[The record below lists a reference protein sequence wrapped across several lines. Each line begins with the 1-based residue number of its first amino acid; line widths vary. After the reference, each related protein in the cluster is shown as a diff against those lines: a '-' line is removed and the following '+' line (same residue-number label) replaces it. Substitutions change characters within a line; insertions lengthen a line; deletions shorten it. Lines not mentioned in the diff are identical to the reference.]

1 MKRAPNL
8 LGVMFLYDHVK
19 SGPKAQTAAGV
30 WVPAR
35 PLGFFSLRNRI
46 KLAWGVFV
54 GRYDAVKW
62 PNPCR

>member
-8 LGVMFLYDHVK
+8 WELLNLYQYMDE
-19 SGPKAQTAAGV
+19 GTRAQIKDGL

-35 PLGFFSLRNRI
+35 PLGFFSIRGRI

-62 PNPCR
+62 P